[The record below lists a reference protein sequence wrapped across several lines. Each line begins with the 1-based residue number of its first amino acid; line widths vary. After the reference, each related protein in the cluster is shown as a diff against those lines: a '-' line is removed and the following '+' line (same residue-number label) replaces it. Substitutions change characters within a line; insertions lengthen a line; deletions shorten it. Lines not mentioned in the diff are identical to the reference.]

1 MSQDF
6 TGFSIPPA
14 LGLGPWDQVAGV
26 FYLGMIRLGMAGW
39 PPALLPVS
47 GGRVAVAGLLLSGLG
62 LPAALALPYPAV
74 SQQMTNPWAHRWA
87 QEVISYSCLPVGEAG
102 RQLSGPH
109 IDFLGWTP
117 DRLGGFS
124 TF

>member
-6 TGFSIPPA
+6 TGISIPPA
-14 LGLGPWDQVAGV
+14 LGLGPWEQVAGV

-39 PPALLPVS
+39 PPAPLPGS
-47 GGRVAVAGLLLSGLG
+47 GWRVALAGLLLSGLG
-62 LPAALALPYPAV
+62 LLTALALPYPPV
-74 SQQMTNPWAHRWA
+74 SRRMTNPWAHRRA
-87 QEVISYSCLPVGEAG
+87 QEVISYTCLPVGEAG

-109 IDFLGWTP
+109 VGFLGWTP
-117 DRLGGFS
+117 DHLGGFS